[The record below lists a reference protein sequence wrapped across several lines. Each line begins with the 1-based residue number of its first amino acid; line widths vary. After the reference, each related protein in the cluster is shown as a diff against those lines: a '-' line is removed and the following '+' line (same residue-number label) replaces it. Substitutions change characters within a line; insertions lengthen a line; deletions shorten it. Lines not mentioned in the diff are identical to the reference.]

1 MTTYIF
7 AIGGTGARVLRSLTM
22 LLASGCSG
30 TNTTD
35 EVVPIIIDY
44 DGKNDDTARTQN
56 LLQNY
61 QDLNRA
67 IFKNGDEYVEHFFST
82 PLTKIK
88 EKTNADALQLGD
100 AGFDPRS
107 KFEIYIKPADNVIS
121 FAEFLKLHTMGVKN
135 GTLPTRHLL
144 EALYDNSDAGSK
156 HEELNLKLDKGF
168 KGCPNI
174 GCVVTRRLLGSRE
187 LQNFMNVFNPQQDR
201 ILLIGSVF
209 GGTGASGIPMLLDF
223 FRKDP
228 NLVNVPIGVLAV
240 MPYFKVAEVKDAAI
254 SSSTFN
260 AKTKAAV
267 SAYSLPN
274 SVYSQ
279 ATAIYY
285 IGDDGMQ
292 KPFDNHE
299 GAAKQKNDALLP
311 ELVAAMFAVDFMTK
325 SANDLVNGVQATP
338 FEFAL
343 TAESADA
350 TAIRFS
356 HFYGSTQDDFIKPLS
371 RLMLFASFCKK
382 YLCAGRS
389 NNNDTWLTGAGLDK
403 DKSFKTLLEN
413 FADKLFEW
421 VNELEKEHRT
431 LKLYNTQET
440 YTKLF
445 DYMNLEKEEFF
456 GMRTKRAFEETD
468 IRKELSADFD
478 ATWQA
483 GELTDRPATMYI
495 KNSKVAFERI
505 YNKAENFK

>member
-1 MTTYIF
+1 
-7 AIGGTGARVLRSLTM
+7 
-22 LLASGCSG
+22 
-30 TNTTD
+30 
-35 EVVPIIIDY
+35 
-44 DGKNDDTARTQN
+44 
-56 LLQNY
+56 
-61 QDLNRA
+61 
-67 IFKNGDEYVEHFFST
+67 
-82 PLTKIK
+82 
-88 EKTNADALQLGD
+88 
-100 AGFDPRS
+100 
-107 KFEIYIKPADNVIS
+107 
-121 FAEFLKLHTMGVKN
+121 
-135 GTLPTRHLL
+135 
-144 EALYDNSDAGSK
+144 
-156 HEELNLKLDKGF
+156 
-168 KGCPNI
+168 
-174 GCVVTRRLLGSRE
+174 
-187 LQNFMNVFNPQQDR
+187 MNVFNPQQDR

-228 NLVNVPIGVLAV
+228 NLQNVPIGVLAV
-240 MPYFKVAEVKDAAI
+240 MPYFKVAEEKDAAI

-274 SVYSQ
+274 SVYEQ

-343 TAESADA
+343 TEESADA
-350 TAIRFS
+350 TAIGFS

-382 YLCAGRS
+382 YLCAGKS
-389 NNNDTWLTGAGLDK
+389 NKNDTWLTGAGLDK
-403 DKSFKTLLEN
+403 KKNKSFKTLLEN

-445 DYMNLEKEEFF
+445 DYMNLEKETFL
-456 GMRTKRAFEETD
+456 GMITTRAFEEKD
-468 IRKELSADFD
+468 IREELSADFD
-478 ATWQA
+478 STSQA
-483 GELTDRPATMYI
+483 GKLTDRPATMYI

-505 YNKAENFK
+505 YNRAENFK